1 MNEQQFKTYLESQA
15 LWRREDEQK
24 RSEKEY
30 LNDLVSNMI
39 KTDGGNLEEFRR
51 WATRVR
57 SNAAI
62 LQNNGAAIQL
72 MLRTTLG
79 PLKDEID
86 RYILEFVNLNVGK
99 SRLDVPCADLLTYL
113 KRSFLPSND
122 IEHIRESL
130 ETFRQSPGESLRV
143 FNRKYRDLAEIAF
156 PMEQRTE
163 DQTKALIRSYLR
175 GLRSKDTARAVL
187 RSCPTQLL
195 DPMTTALDNDE
206 VEEALHR
213 LGHRQEEPMDIS
225 AVKPRPPPPMT
236 IDSLSKQL
244 AKMHTK
250 IAKLELQQQGNR
262 FTPRRQKSARTPDGK
277 PICFFCSVPGHI
289 ARSCPKKLLGT
300 QLAPMDVSSVPPTAG
315 TNQEKL

>member
-1 MNEQQFKTYLESQA
+1 
-15 LWRREDEQK
+15 
-24 RSEKEY
+24 
-30 LNDLVSNMI
+30 MI

-130 ETFRQSPGESLRV
+130 ETL
-143 FNRKYRDLAEIAF
+143 
-156 PMEQRTE
+156 
-163 DQTKALIRSYLR
+163 
-175 GLRSKDTARAVL
+175 
-187 RSCPTQLL
+187 
-195 DPMTTALDNDE
+195 
-206 VEEALHR
+206 
-213 LGHRQEEPMDIS
+213 
-225 AVKPRPPPPMT
+225 
-236 IDSLSKQL
+236 
-244 AKMHTK
+244 
-250 IAKLELQQQGNR
+250 
-262 FTPRRQKSARTPDGK
+262 RQKPWRVIK
-277 PICFFCSVPGHI
+277 SVQQEIQGLSRNCLPNGTKNGGSNQGPH
-289 ARSCPKKLLGT
+289 KKL
-300 QLAPMDVSSVPPTAG
+300 P
-315 TNQEKL
+315 

>member
-1 MNEQQFKTYLESQA
+1 
-15 LWRREDEQK
+15 
-24 RSEKEY
+24 
-30 LNDLVSNMI
+30 MI

-130 ETFRQSPGESLRV
+130 ETLRQSPGESLRV

-163 DQTKALIRSYLR
+163 DQTKALIRSYLK

-195 DPMTTALDNDE
+195 DAMTTALDNDE
-206 VEEALHR
+206 VEEALQR
-213 LGHRQEEPMDIS
+213 LGHRQEEPMDIL

-236 IDSLSKQL
+236 ITHSL
-244 AKMHTK
+244 
-250 IAKLELQQQGNR
+250 N
-262 FTPRRQKSARTPDGK
+262 
-277 PICFFCSVPGHI
+277 
-289 ARSCPKKLLGT
+289 
-300 QLAPMDVSSVPPTAG
+300 
-315 TNQEKL
+315 N